1 MALNTR
7 EYGWGRDKVEQLLL
21 AEGFRIIYAPNYTKT
36 THPQYDL
43 IFPNLIEG
51 LILSGINQ
59 LIQTDIT
66 YIWIKG
72 RFYYLVL
79 IIDVY
84 SRRIVGYNISENM
97 LAACN
102 VKALKM
108 MIQLRK
114 GDCLKKMIHHSDRG
128 SQYTSKVYLTLLK
141 KQEMK
146 ISMCK
151 NGWENAYAER
161 INRTIKEEYLGEG
174 KIVTSQQLKSTVK
187 KAIINY
193 NLKRLHSKLYKQ
205 MSPVEF
211 EKYVDNLPV
220 DKRPTMQLYQ
230 PSTELSTIG
239 V

>member
-1 MALNTR
+1 MALNTK

-21 AEGFRIIYAPNYTKT
+21 SEGFRIIYAPNYTKT

-51 LILSGINQ
+51 MILSGINQ

-66 YIWIKG
+66 YVWIKG
-72 RFYYLVL
+72 RFYYLAL

-84 SRRIVGYNISENM
+84 SRRIVGYNIGENM
-97 LAACN
+97 LASCN

-114 GDCLKKMIHHSDRG
+114 GECLKEMIHHSDRG

-151 NGWENAYAER
+151 NAYENAYAER
-161 INRTIKEEYLGEG
+161 INRTIKEEYLDEDR
-174 KIVTSQQLKSTVK
+174 IVTFQQLKSTVK
-187 KAIINY
+187 RAIVNY
-193 NLKRLHSKLYKQ
+193 NVKRLHSKLYKQ
-205 MSPVEF
+205 MSPIEF

-230 PSTELSTIG
+230 PSTELSTIEM
-239 V
+239 

>member
-1 MALNTR
+1 MALNTK

-51 LILSGINQ
+51 IKLSGINQ

-84 SRRIVGYNISENM
+84 SRRIVGYNIGENM
-97 LAACN
+97 LADCN

-114 GDCLKKMIHHSDRG
+114 GDCLKEMIHHSDRG
-128 SQYTSKVYLTLLK
+128 SQYTSKVYLSLLK

-161 INRTIKEEYLGEG
+161 INRTIKEEYLNEM

-187 KAIINY
+187 SVITNY
-193 NLKRLHSKLYKQ
+193 NLKRLHSKLYKH

-211 EKYVDNLPV
+211 EKYVDNLPFN
-220 DKRPTMQLYQ
+220 KRPTMQLYQ
-230 PSTELSTIG
+230 PSKELPTNG